1 MNWYLMIKGI
11 AMGVTFVILLL
22 FTLTKTLIFNNHPV
36 TMPVRC
42 IVIFLCI
49 VTLINGAQAFE

>member
-11 AMGVTFVILLL
+11 TMGVTLVILLM
-22 FTLTKTLIFNNHPV
+22 FTLTKTLIFNDHQV

-42 IVIFLCI
+42 IVIFLC
-49 VTLINGAQAFE
+49 VVALINGAQAFK

>member
-11 AMGVTFVILLL
+11 AMGVTLAILLM
-22 FTLTKTLIFNNHPV
+22 FTLTKTLIFNDHQV

-49 VTLINGAQAFE
+49 VTLINGAQAF

>member
-11 AMGVTFVILLL
+11 AMGVTLVILLL
-22 FTLTKTLIFNNHPV
+22 FTLTKTLIFNNHQV
-36 TMPVRC
+36 TMPVRF

-49 VTLINGAQAFE
+49 VTLINGAQAF